1 MKKIMKMM
9 ILFSVII
16 LSNFS
21 TLNADGSCGATAYC
35 NGNNQSNSGSVSCQ
49 GTFGCDS
56 GPGWVECNGNR
67 TTCEGGF
74 EPYYPV
80 PFFE

>member
-1 MKKIMKMM
+1 MM

-16 LSNFS
+16 FSNFQI
-21 TLNADGSCGATAYC
+21 LLADGNYGAFAYC
-35 NGNNQSNSGSVSCQ
+35 NNGTSQNNDGTYVDCQ